1 MEYLHNDLNLWAS
14 VWPTSSHWKVT
25 TSLGGSNLLRC
36 LWAQR
41 DYQIS
46 CKVSGGGGSDTNLLC
61 LIWGGEMYFPADSPE
76 ICDLCDIKPSQHH
89 LPDSGDKMSLRIMWL
104 PLRYKEV
111 NYILWFIIWKLKTHS
126 FSNLIPSP
134 MEKCSLWAKLA
145 NNVANSNADEIS
157 IQVPFC
163 GWLTSPWWTVTTS
176 ISHLSQSLAIV
187 TTADPEE
194 GSFTSFDGL
203 SVLPWH
209 DTRVAQYAN
218 RWIFAVGPGSTE
230 LYLHIS
236 VKSGEPF
243 PRGMRHLLTC
253 IITAA
258 CCNTKSHGDKSAV
271 RELI

>member
-1 MEYLHNDLNLWAS
+1 
-14 VWPTSSHWKVT
+14 
-25 TSLGGSNLLRC
+25 
-36 LWAQR
+36 
-41 DYQIS
+41 
-46 CKVSGGGGSDTNLLC
+46 
-61 LIWGGEMYFPADSPE
+61 
-76 ICDLCDIKPSQHH
+76 
-89 LPDSGDKMSLRIMWL
+89 MWL

-163 GWLTSPWWTVTTS
+163 SWLTSPWWTVTTS
-176 ISHLSQSLAIV
+176 ISHVPSPPVFLWQLWSQQSQRKGASRHFMVLLSFLSTTPERHSAQISEYLQSGWDRA
-187 TTADPEE
+187 
-194 GSFTSFDGL
+194 
-203 SVLPWH
+203 
-209 DTRVAQYAN
+209 
-218 RWIFAVGPGSTE
+218 E

-236 VKSGEPF
+236 VKSNEPF

>member
-1 MEYLHNDLNLWAS
+1 
-14 VWPTSSHWKVT
+14 
-25 TSLGGSNLLRC
+25 
-36 LWAQR
+36 
-41 DYQIS
+41 
-46 CKVSGGGGSDTNLLC
+46 
-61 LIWGGEMYFPADSPE
+61 
-76 ICDLCDIKPSQHH
+76 
-89 LPDSGDKMSLRIMWL
+89 MWL

-163 GWLTSPWWTVTTS
+163 SWLTSPWWTVTTS
-176 ISHLSQSLAIV
+176 ISHLPSPISPSLFLAIV
-187 TTADPEE
+187 ITAEPEE
-194 GSFTSFDGL
+194 GSLASFHGP
-203 SVLPWH
+203 SVLPQH
-209 DTRVAQYAN
+209 DARAAQCAN
-218 RWIFAVGPGSTE
+218 KWIFAVGLGSAE

-236 VKSGEPF
+236 VKSNEPF